1 MKKEHILVIRF
12 SALGDVAMVVPVV
25 WSLAHQYPDVRI
37 TMLSRGFARPFFEN
51 LAPNVGFMEADLK
64 REYHGIKGLNALYR
78 RLAAKQFT
86 AVADLHNVLRSSFL
100 RMRFNLNRYHVDH
113 IDKHRKGRRHL
124 TAFNNK
130 ELVQQPTSFQNY
142 SDVFKRL
149 GYPVTIEFH
158 SIFDNTP
165 TGKGDLSLLPESLT
179 SQLSTLNSKLS
190 TLNSKLSTLI
200 GIAPFAA
207 HEGKI
212 YPLQLMEQVVKL
224 LTQQHP
230 DARILL
236 FGRGEK
242 ENQVFGE
249 WCKQYPQ
256 CIFVSEHL
264 HNIQQEL
271 ILMSHLDVMLSMDSA
286 NMHMASLVAT
296 PVVSVWGATHPYA
309 GFLGWGQNEE
319 NILQVELDC
328 RPCSIYGQK
337 ACKRG
342 DYACMN
348 MIKPE
353 TIVEKINTLL
363 QTKQNN

>member
-37 TMLSRGFARPFFEN
+37 TVLSRGFARPFFEN
-51 LAPNVGFMEADLK
+51 LAPNIGFMEADLK

-86 AVADLHNVLRSSFL
+86 AVADLHSVLRSGFL
-100 RMRFNLNRYHVDH
+100 RMRFNLNRYHVAH
-113 IDKHRKGRRHL
+113 IDKHRKGRRQL
-124 TAFNNK
+124 TSTTNK

-142 SDVFKRL
+142 ADVFERL
-149 GYPVTIEFH
+149 GYPVTISFH

-165 TGKGDLSLLPESLT
+165 TGKGDLTQLPESLT
-179 SQLSTLNSKLS
+179 SHLSPSNSHLF
-190 TLNSKLSTLI
+190 I

-212 YPLQLMEQVVKL
+212 YPPQLTEQVIRQ
-224 LTQQHP
+224 LTEQHP
-230 DARILL
+230 DAHILL
-236 FGRGEK
+236 FGRGES
-242 ENQVFGE
+242 ENQLFTA
-249 WCKQYPQ
+249 WCRQFPQ
-256 CIFVSEHL
+256 CIFVSQHL
-264 HNIQQEL
+264 NSIQQEL

-286 NMHMASLVAT
+286 NMHMASLVAV

-309 GFLGWGQNEE
+309 GFMGWGQQAE
-319 NILQVELDC
+319 NAVQVDLDC
-328 RPCSIYGQK
+328 RPCSTFGK
-337 ACKRG
+337 KPCMRG

-348 MIKPE
+348 QIKPE
-353 TIVEKINTLL
+353 TIVEKINNVLL
-363 QTKQNN
+363 TKQND

>member
-25 WSLAHQYPDVRI
+25 WSLARQYPDVRI
-37 TMLSRGFARPFFEN
+37 TVLSRAFARPFFED

-86 AVADLHNVLRSSFL
+86 AVADLHSVLRSSFL
-100 RMRFNLNRYHVDH
+100 RMRFNLNRYHVAH

-124 TAFNNK
+124 TAASSKK
-130 ELVQQPTSFQNY
+130 ELVQQPTSFENY
-142 SDVFKRL
+142 ADVFKHL
-149 GYPVTIEFH
+149 GYPVKIEFH
-158 SIFDNTP
+158 SIFENTP
-165 TGKGDLSLLPESLT
+165 TGKGDISQLPESLT
-179 SQLSTLNSKLS
+179 SHLSPLTPHLS
-190 TLNSKLSTLI
+190 PLI

-207 HEGKI
+207 HDGKI
-212 YPLQLMEQVVKL
+212 YPPQLMEQVIRQ
-224 LTQQHP
+224 LTEQHP

-242 ENQVFGE
+242 ENRLFTE
-249 WCKQYPQ
+249 WCKQYQQ
-256 CIFVSEHL
+256 CIFVSQHL
-264 HNIQQEL
+264 ENIQQEL

-309 GFLGWGQNEE
+309 GFMGWGQNAE
-319 NILQVELDC
+319 NIVQVDLDC

-337 ACKRG
+337 PCKRG
-342 DYACMN
+342 DYACLN
-348 MIKPE
+348 NIKPE
-353 TIVEKINTLL
+353 TIVERINSFIT
-363 QTKQNN
+363 N

>member
-37 TMLSRGFARPFFEN
+37 TVLSRGFARPFFEN

-86 AVADLHNVLRSSFL
+86 AVADLHSVLRSSFL
-100 RMRFNLNRYHVDH
+100 RMRFNLNRYHVEH
-113 IDKHRKGRRHL
+113 IDKHRKGRRRL
-124 TAFNNK
+124 TSNSKK

-142 SDVFKRL
+142 ADVLANL

-158 SIFDNTP
+158 SIFENTP
-165 TGKGDLSLLPESLT
+165 TGKGDLSLLPESLSQKLT
-179 SQLSTLNSKLS
+179 ANSQL
-190 TLNSKLSTLI
+190 LI

-207 HEGKI
+207 HDGKI
-212 YPLQLMEQVVKL
+212 YPPQLMEQVIKQ
-224 LTQQHP
+224 LTEQHP

-242 ENQVFGE
+242 ENELFTK
-249 WCKQYPQ
+249 WCQQYQQ
-256 CIFVSEHL
+256 CIFVSQHL
-264 HNIQQEL
+264 NNIQQEL
-271 ILMSHLDVMLSMDSA
+271 ILMSHLNVMLSMDSA

-309 GFLGWGQNEE
+309 GFMGWGQSPE
-319 NILQVELDC
+319 NIVQVDLDC

-337 ACKRG
+337 PCLRG

-363 QTKQNN
+363 LTKQND